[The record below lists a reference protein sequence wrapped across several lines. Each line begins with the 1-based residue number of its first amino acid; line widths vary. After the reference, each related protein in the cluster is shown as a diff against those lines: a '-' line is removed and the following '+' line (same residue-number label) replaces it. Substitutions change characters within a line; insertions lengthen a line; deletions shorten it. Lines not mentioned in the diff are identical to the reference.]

1 MTKLTDEHYIDKTLL
16 GDTNAF
22 AYLVDKYK
30 DMVFTLAI
38 KIVKNRELAE
48 EVSQDAFLKA
58 FKYLPKFKGDS
69 KFSTWLYKIAYN
81 TSLDSIKKNVN
92 QYNNVAI
99 DEITV
104 NYISSVETILDGI
117 EREERAEIINNCLE
131 QLPEDEKAILLFF
144 YFKELSL
151 KEIVEVTSMSET
163 NIKVKLHRARK
174 KLLSIVKNTVE
185 PELISHYG
193 RK

>member
-163 NIKVKLHRARK
+163 YIKVKLHRARK